1 MGPTQFTLALGRAR
15 FPPSSRACICV
26 HDGCGSSFTQ
36 GRAPQRWHR
45 QPGQYT
51 NHRAGLPPE
60 PLLFRLRM
68 RRPVRSEPRG
78 DRGPVIPDL
87 HTVQV
92 YRDRASIQFFI
103 DNAAMG
109 VNIVTHDVC
118 ASPFASQL
126 VNTVGCHMTSRHQN
140 RVGAHRSWR
149 IHHEIRV
156 LGSLQGTRNGH
167 VLTQHLPE
175 IC

>member
-1 MGPTQFTLALGRAR
+1 MG
-15 FPPSSRACICV
+15 SEMCIR
-26 HDGCGSSFTQ
+26 D
-36 GRAPQRWHR
+36 R
-45 QPGQYT
+45 
-51 NHRAGLPPE
+51 
-60 PLLFRLRM
+60 
-68 RRPVRSEPRG
+68 PRG

>member
-1 MGPTQFTLALGRAR
+1 MTAAA
-15 FPPSSRACICV
+15 PPSPKGELRNAGIDNQVSTQTTAQGYPQSLCFFGS
-26 HDGCGSSFTQ
+26 GCDDQ
-36 GRAPQRWHR
+36 YAPS
-45 QPGQYT
+45 
-51 NHRAGLPPE
+51 
-60 PLLFRLRM
+60 
-68 RRPVRSEPRG
+68 PVTTVA
-78 DRGPVIPDL
+78 PVIPDL

>member
-1 MGPTQFTLALGRAR
+1 MTAAA
-15 FPPSSRACICV
+15 PPSPKGELRNAGIDNQVSTQTTAQGYPQSLCFFGS
-26 HDGCGSSFTQ
+26 GCDDQYAPSPGATVAPSS
-36 GRAPQRWHR
+36 H
-45 QPGQYT
+45 
-51 NHRAGLPPE
+51 
-60 PLLFRLRM
+60 
-68 RRPVRSEPRG
+68 
-78 DRGPVIPDL
+78 DL

>member
-1 MGPTQFTLALGRAR
+1 MTAAA
-15 FPPSSRACICV
+15 PPSPKGELRNAGIDNQVSTQTTAQGYPQSLCFFGSGCDDQYAPSPGATVAPSSLTFTPSRST
-26 HDGCGSSFTQ
+26 D
-36 GRAPQRWHR
+36 
-45 QPGQYT
+45 
-51 NHRAGLPPE
+51 
-60 PLLFRLRM
+60 
-68 RRPVRSEPRG
+68 
-78 DRGPVIPDL
+78 
-87 HTVQV
+87 
-92 YRDRASIQFFI
+92 DRASIQFFI

>member
-1 MGPTQFTLALGRAR
+1 MTAAA
-15 FPPSSRACICV
+15 PPSPKGELRNAGIDNQVSTQTTAQGYPQSLCFFGS
-26 HDGCGSSFTQ
+26 GC
-36 GRAPQRWHR
+36 
-45 QPGQYT
+45 
-51 NHRAGLPPE
+51 
-60 PLLFRLRM
+60 
-68 RRPVRSEPRG
+68 G

>member
-1 MGPTQFTLALGRAR
+1 MLRIAVLGAGVMATALTFPAVENGNEVR
-15 FPPSSRACICV
+15 FIGT
-26 HDGCGSSFTQ
+26 HL
-36 GRAPQRWHR
+36 
-45 QPGQYT
+45 
-51 NHRAGLPPE
+51 AGLPPE

>member
-1 MGPTQFTLALGRAR
+1 MTAAA
-15 FPPSSRACICV
+15 PPSPKGELRNAGIDNQVSTQTTAQGYPQSLCFFGS
-26 HDGCGSSFTQ
+26 GCDDQYASS
-36 GRAPQRWHR
+36 
-45 QPGQYT
+45 PGT
-51 NHRAGLPPE
+51 TVA
-60 PLLFRLRM
+60 
-68 RRPVRSEPRG
+68 
-78 DRGPVIPDL
+78 PVIPDL